1 MGWKSGQHQEASP
14 DRHPIIP
21 QASAKVLASAER
33 KPKITGS
40 DVLWNGNLQRQL
52 LEMTCKTVSMGV
64 VAHILGYPQATAAL
78 TSFCWE
84 ENLFSSSQEE
94 KHLPVR

>member
-1 MGWKSGQHQEASP
+1 MGWKSRQHQEDSP
-14 DRHPIIP
+14 DRHPTIP
-21 QASAKVLASAER
+21 QASAKALASAER

-40 DVLWNGNLQRQL
+40 DVLWDGSLQRQL
-52 LEMTCKTVSMGV
+52 LEITYKTGSMDV

-84 ENLFSSSQEE
+84 ESLFSSSQEE